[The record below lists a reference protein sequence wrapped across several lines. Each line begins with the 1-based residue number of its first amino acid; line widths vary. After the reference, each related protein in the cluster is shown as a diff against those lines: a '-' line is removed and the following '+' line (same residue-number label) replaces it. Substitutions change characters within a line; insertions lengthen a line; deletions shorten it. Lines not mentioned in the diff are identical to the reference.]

1 MFNTTAELQHITPLP
16 RGVSPSKAISLLQSH
31 GFVIR
36 HNPHMVSYEPAPTTD
51 PAPTLPAERP
61 GLVATSAEPRCYSVV
76 DKVHALP
83 AGLWDSD
90 VESTYE
96 FIGIEDGVFVR
107 IRSPLSVVMETAWTV
122 REVGGG
128 SQDGTTG
135 SEGEGGGGGEGGEGG
150 ETQYVLVEDAVIK
163 CSRLLMSIV
172 WGTAE
177 SGWKGIHESM
187 IGQLVQEDSP
197 RSD

>member
-1 MFNTTAELQHITPLP
+1 MFNTTAELQHSTPLP
-16 RGVSPSKAISLLQSH
+16 RGVSLSKAISLLQAH
-31 GFVIR
+31 EFVIR
-36 HNPHMVSYEPAPTTD
+36 HNPHMVSYEPAATTTD

-61 GLVATSAEPRCYSVV
+61 DLVATSAGPRCYSVI

-90 VESTYE
+90 IESTYE
-96 FIGIEDGVFVR
+96 FIGIEGGVFVR

-122 REVGGG
+122 REVDGG
-128 SQDGTTG
+128 SQDGTTE
-135 SEGEGGGGGEGGEGG
+135 SEGEGG
-150 ETQYVLVEDAVIK
+150 ETQYELVEDAVIK

-177 SGWKGIHESM
+177 SGWKGIHGSM
-187 IGQLVQEDSP
+187 INQLVREGSP
-197 RSD
+197 RPH